1 MGGFL
6 LALLATVIAGFGAR
20 DQMLVAGLAHLPSGQ
35 QGGPGDGRAEARPA
49 VLLVALITA
58 LGTAAAAGWAGFTLA
73 PLLVP
78 RARVLLVAMALG
90 LAALEL
96 LFIRPGRKP
105 DEPTASLGA
114 FAIVLV
120 AQQLTDAA
128 RLLVF
133 VMAASS
139 AVPQLAAAGGMLGGA
154 ATVTAGWLAG
164 PGLAQLPLVRIR
176 RGLGLLLAAAAFWIA
191 L

>member
-1 MGGFL
+1 MSRFL
-6 LALLATVIAGFGAR
+6 FALLATAMAGIGAR
-20 DQMLVAGLAHLPSGQ
+20 DQLLVAGMWPQQAGQ
-35 QGGPGDGRAEARPA
+35 QGARPA
-49 VLLVALITA
+49 VLLVALVAA
-58 LGTAAAAGWAGFTLA
+58 LGSAAAAGWAGATLA

-96 LFIRPGRKP
+96 LFIRPGHRP

-114 FAIVLV
+114 FAIVLL
-120 AQQLTDAA
+120 ALQLTDAA

-139 AVPQLAAAGGMLGGA
+139 AVPQMAAAGGMLGCA
-154 ATVTAGWLAG
+154 VTVTAGWLAG
-164 PGLAQLPLVRIR
+164 SRLARLPLVAVR
-176 RGLGLLLAAAAFWIA
+176 RWLGLMLAAVAVWLAV
-191 L
+191 